1 MDQLTGLRDMPDKS
15 LIGRSLGVTTC
26 EVEKGR
32 LRFFAKAI
40 NETDPVYTDE
50 DAAREAGHRSLP
62 VPPSF
67 LMCLEAEG
75 RDSDHIV
82 QDIFGFDLGRILH
95 AEQGFEY
102 HGLAYAGDVLTFD
115 TRVVDVY
122 EKKGGAL
129 TFVVQQTRVTNQEG
143 QHIAD
148 IRSSLV
154 QR

>member
-1 MDQLTGLRDMPDKS
+1 MADKS

-40 NETDPVYTDE
+40 GETDPVYTDE
-50 DAAREAGHRSLP
+50 ATAKAAGYPSLP

-75 RDSDHIV
+75 RDTDHIV
-82 QDIFGFDLGRILH
+82 EALFGFDLGRILH

-102 HGLAYAGDVLTFD
+102 HAMAFAGDVLTFD
-115 TRVVDVY
+115 TRVADVY
-122 EKKGGAL
+122 QKKGGAL
-129 TFVVQQTRVTNQEG
+129 TFVVQCTRVSNQDG
-143 QHIAD
+143 RHIAD

>member
-1 MDQLTGLRDMPDKS
+1 MADKN

-40 NETDPVYTDE
+40 GETDPLYTDE
-50 DAAREAGHRSLP
+50 TAAMAAGHRSLP

-75 RDSDHIV
+75 RDTDHIV

-95 AEQGFEY
+95 AEQAFDY
-102 HGLAYAGDVLTFD
+102 HAMAYAGDVLTFA
-115 TRVVDVY
+115 TEVLDVY

-129 TFVVQQTRVTNQEG
+129 TFVVQQTRVTNQDG
-143 QHIAD
+143 VHVAD

>member
-1 MDQLTGLRDMPDKS
+1 MPDKS
-15 LIGRSLGVTTC
+15 LIGRSLGVTRT

-40 NETDPVYTDE
+40 GETDPVYTDE
-50 DAAREAGHRSLP
+50 AAAQAAGHPSLP

-67 LMCLEAEG
+67 LMCLECEG

-82 QDIFGFDLGRILH
+82 EEIFGFDLGRILH
-95 AEQGFEY
+95 AEQGFVY
-102 HGLAYAGDVLTFD
+102 HRLAYAGDRLTFD

-122 EKKGGAL
+122 EKKSGAL
-129 TFVVQQTRVTNQEG
+129 TFVVQETRVTNQRGE
-143 QHIAD
+143 HVAD

>member
-1 MDQLTGLRDMPDKS
+1 MADKS

-40 NETDPVYTDE
+40 GETDPVYTDE
-50 DAAREAGHRSLP
+50 ATAKAAGYPSLP

-75 RDSDHIV
+75 RDTDHIV
-82 QDIFGFDLGRILH
+82 EAVFGFDLGRILH

-102 HGLAYAGDVLTFD
+102 HAMAFAGDVLTFD
-115 TRVVDVY
+115 TQVADVY

-129 TFVVQQTRVTNQEG
+129 TFVVQCTRVSNQDG
-143 QHIAD
+143 RHIAD